1 MINAILIDDE
11 KHCLVTLKMML
22 NRYCKDVYIIEEC
35 NSAKK
40 GLEAIAKHRPD
51 LIFLDIEMPIMN
63 GFELLQRLPEIPFA
77 VIFTTSYDQY
87 AIKAIKFSAL
97 DYLLKPID
105 PEELITAVSKV
116 SSRKQLPGAE
126 QFDILLN
133 QIRQKGAGFEKIAIP
148 TIEGFELIRADQI
161 IRCEAD
167 DNYTHVYL
175 KNKTKIV
182 SSRMLKEMEELL
194 QEFRYFERVHN
205 SFLVNMNEVSKYVR
219 GDGGYLLMSDGAA
232 VSISKSRKESLI
244 KWFV

>member
-11 KHCLVTLKMML
+11 KHCLVTLRMML
-22 NRYCKDVYIIEEC
+22 NRYCKDVHIIEEC
-35 NSAKK
+35 GSAKK
-40 GLEAIAKHRPD
+40 GLDAIGKHKPD
-51 LIFLDIEMPIMN
+51 LVFLDIEMPIMN
-63 GFELLQRLPEIPFA
+63 GFDLLQRLPEIPFA

-105 PEELITAVSKV
+105 PEELISAVAKISSK
-116 SSRKQLPGAE
+116 KPLPGAE
-126 QFDILLN
+126 QFDILLK

-175 KNKTKIV
+175 KNKTRIV

-194 QEFRYFERVHN
+194 LEFRYFERVHN
-205 SFLVNMNEVSKYVR
+205 SYLVNMNEVSKYIR
-219 GDGGYLLMSDGAA
+219 GEGGYLLMSDGSA
-232 VSISKSRKESLI
+232 VSISKSRRESLI

>member
-11 KHCLVTLKMML
+11 KHCLETLRMML
-22 NRYCKDVYIIEEC
+22 NRYCKDVNIIEEC
-35 NSAKK
+35 SSAKK
-40 GLEAIAKHRPD
+40 GLEVIARHSPD

-105 PEELITAVSKV
+105 PEELLSAVAKV
-116 SSRKQLPGAE
+116 SSRKQQPGAE
-126 QFDILLN
+126 QFNILLK

-148 TIEGFELIRADQI
+148 TLEGFELIRADQI

-167 DNYTHVYL
+167 DNYTHVFL
-175 KNKTKIV
+175 KNKNKIV

-205 SFLVNMNEVSKYVR
+205 SHLVNMNEVSKYIR
-219 GDGGYLLMSDGAA
+219 GDGGYLLMSDGST
-232 VSISKSRKESLI
+232 VSISKSRRESLI

>member
-1 MINAILIDDE
+1 
-11 KHCLVTLKMML
+11 
-22 NRYCKDVYIIEEC
+22 
-35 NSAKK
+35 
-40 GLEAIAKHRPD
+40 
-51 LIFLDIEMPIMN
+51 MN

-148 TIEGFELIRADQI
+148 TMEGFELIRADQI

-167 DNYTHVYL
+167 DNYTHVFL
-175 KNKTKIV
+175 KNKTRIV

-205 SFLVNMNEVSKYVR
+205 SYLVNMNEVSKYVR
-219 GDGGYLLMSDGAA
+219 GDGGYLLMSDGST
-232 VSISKSRKESLI
+232 VSISKSRRESLI

>member
-1 MINAILIDDE
+1 MVNAILIDDE
-11 KHCLVTLKMML
+11 KHCLETLRMLL
-22 NRYCKDVYIIEEC
+22 NRYCKDVHIIEEC
-35 NSAKK
+35 SSPKK

-51 LIFLDIEMPIMN
+51 LVFLDIEMPVMN
-63 GFELLQRLPEIPFA
+63 GFDLLQQLPEIPFA

-116 SSRKQLPGAE
+116 SSRKQQPGAE
-126 QFDILLN
+126 QFNILLK
-133 QIRQKGAGFEKIAIP
+133 QIQQRGAGFEKIAIP

-175 KNKTKIV
+175 KNKSKIV

-205 SFLVNMNEVSKYVR
+205 SYLVNMNELSKYIR
-219 GDGGYLLMSDGAA
+219 GEGGYLLMSDGST
-232 VSISKSRKESLI
+232 VSISRSRRESLI

>member
-11 KHCLVTLKMML
+11 KHCLVTLRMML
-22 NRYCKDVYIIEEC
+22 NRYCKDVHVIEEC
-35 NSAKK
+35 SSAKK

-148 TIEGFELIRADQI
+148 TMEGFELIRADQI

-167 DNYTHVYL
+167 DNYTHVFL
-175 KNKTKIV
+175 KNKTRIV

-205 SFLVNMNEVSKYVR
+205 SYLVNMNEVSKYVR
-219 GDGGYLLMSDGAA
+219 GDGGYLLMSDGST
-232 VSISKSRKESLI
+232 VSISKSRRESLI